1 MCAALKN
8 PWPRCAG
15 RSWTLVVA
23 PALWVPDMQIGT
35 TMHQSAERHGQRAKA
50 GWFSRPRALQIA
62 GCTALLCLPVVLTQT
77 TTLSLMLWYNA
88 VAAVSN
94 FRIPLHVFCTSPVA
108 SHRSVPTCCYNARI
122 SAQTDTNRP
131 TWQLLACMWKT
142 CRAWLM
148 GIPAETAPSASRPQR
163 ALRQRDH
170 CMKASAHTC
179 QQAGYCAVQIGFMVP
194 TEKMK

>member
-1 MCAALKN
+1 
-8 PWPRCAG
+8 
-15 RSWTLVVA
+15 
-23 PALWVPDMQIGT
+23 MQIGT

-77 TTLSLMLWYNA
+77 TTLSLMLWYTA

-94 FRIPLHVFCTSPVA
+94 FRIPLHVPCTSPVA

-131 TWQLLACMWKT
+131 TYRPTTPWPSPWQPAYT
-142 CRAWLM
+142 CGLSCGLWSGEL
-148 GIPAETAPSASRPQR
+148 TS
-163 ALRQRDH
+163 H
-170 CMKASAHTC
+170 CPGCYC
-179 QQAGYCAVQIGFMVP
+179 QQGQLGYPVCLQSTIWMADYLWQSAGGHSCGHSSL
-194 TEKMK
+194 